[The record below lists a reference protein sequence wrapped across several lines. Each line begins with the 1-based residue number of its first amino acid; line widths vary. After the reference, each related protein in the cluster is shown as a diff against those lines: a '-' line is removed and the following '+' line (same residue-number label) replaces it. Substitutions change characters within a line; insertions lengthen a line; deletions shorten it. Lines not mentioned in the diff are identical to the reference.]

1 MDTTYKFYFADIV
14 ADNFYEIRDNF
25 KRGLKSKGF
34 GYDEDIL
41 SDTFISCNLAL
52 KDKLMTKE
60 EGIKYFWTAYLN
72 KLKTH
77 AQQKSNTVYIDDLTF
92 GGEIECPELD
102 IIDETY
108 NKDIDILYDY
118 IMDNIRTKFGKEE
131 ADIFEMHI
139 CKGIHTKELEEMG
152 YTNINFVYLTKKI
165 KRYINN
171 HIIKDNGYVKDLLK
185 GIFS

>member
-1 MDTTYKFYFADIV
+1 MDTTTKSHFADII
-14 ADNFYEIRDNF
+14 ADNFYEIIDNF

-41 SDTFISCNLAL
+41 SDTFISCNTVL

-60 EGIKYFWTAYLN
+60 EGINYFWVAYLN

-77 AQQKSNTVYIDDLTF
+77 AQQKSNVVYIDDLTF
-92 GGEIECPELD
+92 DGEVECPELD

-118 IMDNIRTKFGKEE
+118 IMEIKENYTGK
-131 ADIFEMHI
+131 ADTEN
-139 CKGIHTKELEEMG
+139 LEKAVILFDQALLLFHEG
-152 YTNINFVYLTKKI
+152 NPLPPYL
-165 KRYINN
+165 
-171 HIIKDNGYVKDLLK
+171 LP
-185 GIFS
+185 

>member
-1 MDTTYKFYFADIV
+1 MDTTTKSHFADIV
-14 ADNFYEIRDNF
+14 ADNFYEIINNF

-41 SDTFISCNLAL
+41 SDTFISCNTVL

-60 EGIKYFWTAYLN
+60 EGINYFWVAYLN

-77 AQQKSNTVYIDDLTF
+77 AQQKSNIVYIDDLTF
-92 GGEIECPELD
+92 DGEVECPELD

-118 IMDNIRTKFGKEE
+118 IMDNIREKFGKEE
-131 ADIFEMHI
+131 ADIFELHI
-139 CKGIHTKELEEMG
+139 CKGIHTKELIGVG
-152 YTNINFVYLTKKI
+152 YTNINFEYLVKKI
-165 KRYINN
+165 KRYIKN
-171 HIIKDNGYVKDLLK
+171 HIVKDNPYVSDLLR
-185 GIFS
+185 GIYN